1 MKLRVPGRHD
11 LRIDPARVWRAH
23 QQGVT
28 TADLAARFGC
38 SRRHVITLL
47 ARLKAAREPVK
58 N

>member
-11 LRIDPARVWRAH
+11 LRIDEGRVWRAH

-28 TADLAARFGC
+28 TADLALRFDC
-38 SRRHVITLL
+38 SRRHILTLL